1 MKKLLISALLIMS
14 VILTCVGCAV
24 VEPTV
29 LTVDGD
35 EATVSEFNYYFSIAK
50 LSAESQMAPEQLEMY
65 WNTEKDGKTT
75 FELLKDSA
83 FNEMTALRV
92 AAKKAEKEGISKNDS
107 SVMQAKTGFKQQIM
121 SLAQSEKEFYE
132 MTNTTSDTIDKI
144 AELYALRSALLN
156 KLIVDGEINVSNE
169 VLATTF
175 NEKWMKAQH
184 ILISTQNMETGAPLS
199 DEEKA
204 NKKAIADGAL
214 ARVKKGEDFTTVM
227 NELSEDPGKETS
239 PDGYVFTDGE
249 MVAEF
254 EEAVKALKPN
264 SISDIVES
272 TYGYHIIK
280 RIPLSAEADVESF
293 QQMAGSIQS
302 EIIMNYLEIKIP
314 EWKQEMTIVEDKAP
328 IDKIKL

>member
-1 MKKLLISALLIMS
+1 MKKLLISAFIIMS

-24 VEPTV
+24 VQPTV
-29 LTVDGD
+29 LTIDGD
-35 EATVSEFNYYFSIAK
+35 EATVSEFNYYFSVAK
-50 LSAESQMAPEQLEMY
+50 LSAESQIPADQLEMY
-65 WNTEKDGKTT
+65 WETEKDGKTT

-83 FNEMTALRV
+83 FNEMIALRV

-107 SVMQAKTGFKQQIM
+107 SVMQAKAGFKQQIM
-121 SLAQSEKEFYE
+121 SIAQSEKEFYE
-132 MTNTTSDTIDKI
+132 MTNTTSDTINKI
-144 AELYALRSALLN
+144 SELYALRSALLN
-156 KLIVDGEINVSNE
+156 KLIIDGEINVSNE
-169 VLATTF
+169 VLSKTF

-184 ILISTQNMETGAPLS
+184 ILISTQNTETGAPLS

-204 NKKAIADGAL
+204 AKKALADSVL
-214 ARVKKGEDFTTVM
+214 QRVKKGEDFTNVM
-227 NELSEDPGKETS
+227 NEVSEDPGKTTS

-254 EEAVKALKPN
+254 EEAVKALTPN
-264 SISDIVES
+264 KISDIVES
-272 TYGYHIIK
+272 AYGYHIIK
-280 RIPLSAEADVESF
+280 RLPLSAETDAESF

-302 EIIMNYLEIKIP
+302 EIIMNYLDAKVP